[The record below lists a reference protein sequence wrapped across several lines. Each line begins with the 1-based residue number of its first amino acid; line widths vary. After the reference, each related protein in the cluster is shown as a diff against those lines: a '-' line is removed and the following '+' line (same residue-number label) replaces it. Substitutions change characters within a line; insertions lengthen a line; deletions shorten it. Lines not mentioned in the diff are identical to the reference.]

1 MCNSCALLGH
11 KLLLKAEHP
20 KTGCPYK
27 GQDAEEA
34 KVNTMKSVSWPVGT
48 KWDLK
53 QYLRMI
59 SRDKAHQKE
68 WNQLE
73 MTDAAK
79 QLLKMDV
86 PLSYGL
92 LRGGAMEYGRKEEA
106 RISKLDYSAGV
117 IAFNWCFN
125 KRLHSLLHHNV
136 FLSSEFR
143 RSWNRATCPDT
154 LAFSP
159 NFYVHCPVRTDSSA
173 APPGCDSIMVL
184 LPVANM
190 QQMIASG
197 ECKSGDKGIYKSLVE
212 EGRKAVLRTMKE
224 AGVGK
229 GRDLADCIISEK
241 VIEPEEWKEW

>member
-79 QLLKMDV
+79 QLLKM
-86 PLSYGL
+86 
-92 LRGGAMEYGRKEEA
+92 
-106 RISKLDYSAGV
+106 
-117 IAFNWCFN
+117 
-125 KRLHSLLHHNV
+125 
-136 FLSSEFR
+136 
-143 RSWNRATCPDT
+143 
-154 LAFSP
+154 
-159 NFYVHCPVRTDSSA
+159 
-173 APPGCDSIMVL
+173 
-184 LPVANM
+184 
-190 QQMIASG
+190 
-197 ECKSGDKGIYKSLVE
+197 
-212 EGRKAVLRTMKE
+212 
-224 AGVGK
+224 
-229 GRDLADCIISEK
+229 
-241 VIEPEEWKEW
+241 